1 MSIIFG
7 SARIGENGKTTGG
20 KAGDQK
26 QTTSNDFAGEVSM
39 QNFYVHSKGWY
50 IVRAKDVSVANK
62 LAEAM
67 KTACNNAN
75 IGYDQNE
82 RLGIVKNGVSS
93 TVKTEADCS
102 SAVRACCIYAGF
114 DPGNFTTGNEI
125 TALANTGKFENK
137 VKYISDAKTPLYTG
151 DILVTCTKGHTG
163 IIVEGNSRTESSPA
177 CYPRYTGLSSSIV
190 SVLKVLGEADTS
202 LSHRKKIA
210 IANGITGYSGTAS
223 QNLKMVSLAKAGA
236 LKKA

>member
-20 KAGDQK
+20 LAGDQK
-26 QTTSNDFAGEVSM
+26 QTASNDFSGEVSM

-50 IVRAKDVSVANK
+50 VIRAKDASVAQK
-62 LAEAM
+62 LADAM
-67 KTACNNAN
+67 RTACNNKN

-82 RLGIVKNGVSS
+82 RLGIIKNGVSS

-102 SAVRACCIYAGF
+102 STVRACCIYAGF
-114 DPGNFTTGNEI
+114 DPGNFTTGNEA
-125 TALANTGKFENK
+125 TALANTGRFESK
-137 VKYISDAKTPLYTG
+137 MKYVSDAKTPLYTG

-163 IIVEGNSRTESSPA
+163 IIVEGNSRTASSSA
-177 CYPRYTGLSSSIV
+177 CYPKYTGSSSSIV
-190 SVLKVLGEADTS
+190 SVLKALGEADTS
-202 LSHRKKIA
+202 LTHRKKIA
-210 IANGITGYSGTAS
+210 TANGITAYSGTAS